1 MKRSTKGGGSIRY
14 KESKKL
20 WEARYSAGRDP
31 GTGKQIQK
39 SIYGKTKEEVRK
51 LLALKIVE
59 YDSGLYSDPT
69 QMRVKEWAEIWQ
81 KDYLNSVKP
90 STREQYGTNIRN
102 HIIPSLGA
110 IRLSKLTSPMIQNFY
125 NKALK
130 TISPKSVRNIHGI
143 LHKMLSQAVKVRYI
157 PINPCDACDPP
168 IVPRKEIKPLTPEQV
183 TLFLQEI
190 RGTVNENMLIVDIFT
205 GMRQS
210 EIIGLTWDCID
221 FEKGIITIYRQY
233 RKERKYQSKGIYQ
246 FSSLKNNKPRT
257 IAPAETVLETLKQV
271 KSEQEKFAE
280 ESGELYSN
288 PEGFVFTNHKGK
300 PIPPA
305 TIYGNFKRI
314 ARKIGCPDARY
325 HDLRHTF
332 ATLSLQNGDDI
343 KTVSSNLGHATVAFT
358 LDVYGHVSEQMKKDS
373 AERME
378 KLIKGTLKGTSPD
391 IMNENPP
398 EPTQN
403 KEPNS

>member
-1 MKRSTKGGGSIRY
+1 MKRSAKGGGSIRY
-14 KESKKL
+14 REDKKL

-39 SIYGKTKEEVRK
+39 SIYGKTKEDVRK
-51 LLALKIVE
+51 LLAKKIVE

-69 QMRVKEWAEIWQ
+69 QMRVREWAEIWQ
-81 KDYLNSVKP
+81 RDYLNSVKS
-90 STREQYGTNIRN
+90 STKEQYGANIRN

-110 IRLSKLTSPMIQNFY
+110 IRLSKLTSPMIQRFY
-125 NKALK
+125 NKALGNV
-130 TISPKSVRNIHGI
+130 SPKTVKNIHGI
-143 LHKMLSQAVKVRYI
+143 LHKMLAQAVKVRYI
-157 PINPCDACDPP
+157 PINPCDACEPP
-168 IVPRKEIKPLTPEQV
+168 IVPRKEINPLTPEQV
-183 TLFLQEI
+183 TMFLREI
-190 RGTVNENMLIVDIFT
+190 KGTVNENMLIVDIFT

-210 EIIGLTWDCID
+210 EIIGLTWDCIN
-221 FEKGIITIYRQY
+221 FEKGTITIYRQY
-233 RKERKYQSKGIYQ
+233 RKERHYKQDSTYQ
-246 FSSLKNNKPRT
+246 FSPMKNNKPRT
-257 IAPAETVLETLKQV
+257 ITPANTVIETLKHV
-271 KSEQEKFAE
+271 KSEQELFAE

-300 PIPPA
+300 PIPPS

-314 ARKIGCPDARY
+314 AKKIGCPDARY

-378 KLIKGTLKGTSPD
+378 KLIKGTLKGT
-391 IMNENPP
+391 PP
-398 EPTQN
+398 EKDNEKDT
-403 KEPNS
+403 